1 MSTLIILSK
10 VTEPNVGVD
19 LKIIVSALV
28 GVTAA
33 FLYSTISEWVRNS
46 LKRKKE
52 VTLILAE
59 LDAIYKHILS
69 NLNIIESIDL
79 KMGVPHRM
87 HFEKMKIH
95 QNSILFSSET
105 FRMMSSKH
113 GMLIY
118 RLKLILRNIDI
129 EAQAIVDYI
138 DGKDYDVETMNQYL
152 DYFKRRLEKRL
163 KNNLHRIKNSLTKHK
178 TGFES
183 ISPPSSK
190 ATIIYK
196 PAVENVRNHDV
207 SVVQRLLKLLF
218 N

>member
-1 MSTLIILSK
+1 MSILIILSK
-10 VTEPNVGVD
+10 IAEPDIGVD
-19 LKIIVSALV
+19 LKIIISALV
-28 GVTAA
+28 GATAA
-33 FLYSTISEWVRNS
+33 FLYSIISEWVRNL

-95 QNSILFSSET
+95 QNSILFSSDT
-105 FRMMSSKH
+105 FRTISSKH
-113 GMLIY
+113 GMVIY

-138 DGKDYDVETMNQYL
+138 DSKNYDPKTMAQYL
-152 DYFKRRLEKRL
+152 DYFKIRLEKRL
-163 KNNLHRIKNSLTKHK
+163 KNNLSRIKNSLTKNK
-178 TGFES
+178 NAFKNIFS
-183 ISPPSSK
+183 PSSK
-190 ATIIYK
+190 ATIIYNPIVK
-196 PAVENVRNHDV
+196 SHDISTV
-207 SVVQRLLKLLF
+207 KRFLNLLF
-218 N
+218 Y